1 MCQLECRLR
10 VARKGLTAGSGRY
23 PAYLPA
29 CVRGPEAGAGS
40 CGSVGNR
47 RCEREGTYRRKEG
60 VEPRVR
66 LHRTRRRGGLQK
78 AGNGASFG
86 PREPRRMEDPAYV
99 AAQLQNLT
107 YSNLRINLAAIG
119 PRNRAVRRDL
129 YGSSNTPLRV
139 PCTAA
144 VFASPA
150 FQSVGTPGIQS
161 SIQFRPL
168 LIAEFVAGIV
178 TP

>member
-60 VEPRVR
+60 VEPKVR

-78 AGNGASFG
+78 AGNGHRLAPENRDAWKTRRTWLHSFRISRIPTCG
-86 PREPRRMEDPAYV
+86 STWRRSDPAIV
-99 AAQLQNLT
+99 PSDEISTA
-107 YSNLRINLAAIG
+107 LRIHRCGYLARQPFSRPPHSRVSAHRG
-119 PRNRAVRRDL
+119 SRARYNSD
-129 YGSSNTPLRV
+129 P
-139 PCTAA
+139 
-144 VFASPA
+144 F
-150 FQSVGTPGIQS
+150 
-161 SIQFRPL
+161 
-168 LIAEFVAGIV
+168 
-178 TP
+178 